1 LESFRIPGEAPIIA
15 RILEA
20 FAKNYFALVK
30 EPFANADAAYILAYS
45 VVMLNVDQHNPQVTH
60 RMTEQEFIRNNRGI
74 NDKKDLPQEML
85 KDIYYSIKN
94 YEMKIPEEQLGLDI
108 HNSWRH
114 ILNRSKIIGE
124 FKTYQTGNYDQDL
137 FAVIWGPLIAAI
149 SVGNYCS
156 LHIQLTYPNLVY
168 DTADDDSIL
177 SKATE
182 GFNLCAKIS
191 AYYELTDVLDNLM
204 VHNKQV
210 NHNLLDF
217 FVQILFITFTIW
229 WFCCCYTFWKKQEST
244 TRHKDCV
251 FHRKSSL

>member
-1 LESFRIPGEAPIIA
+1 VVGSKLMLLDNNLLPQNLDPKSVAVFLRTGFGLNKTLIGEYLGKKKDFNIAVLEAYVETFEFQNDARYIDSIRSFLESFRIPGEAPIIA

-114 ILNRSKIIGE
+114 TLSRSKIIGE

-156 LHIQLTYPNLVY
+156 LHIQLTL
-168 DTADDDSIL
+168 I
-177 SKATE
+177 
-182 GFNLCAKIS
+182 
-191 AYYELTDVLDNLM
+191 
-204 VHNKQV
+204 
-210 NHNLLDF
+210 
-217 FVQILFITFTIW
+217 
-229 WFCCCYTFWKKQEST
+229 
-244 TRHKDCV
+244 
-251 FHRKSSL
+251 